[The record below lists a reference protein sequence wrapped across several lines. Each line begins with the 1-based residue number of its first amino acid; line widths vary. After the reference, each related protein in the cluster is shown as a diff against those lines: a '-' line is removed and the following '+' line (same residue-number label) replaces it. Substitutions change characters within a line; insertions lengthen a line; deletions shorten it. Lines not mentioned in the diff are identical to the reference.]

1 MRYQFDGDIADP
13 EPDRY
18 TLMTAAARV
27 VAFTQILGQDDDHFP
42 HAHRALIGIAL
53 A

>member
-18 TLMTAAARV
+18 TLSLAAARV
-27 VAFTQILGQDDDHFP
+27 VAFT
-42 HAHRALIGIAL
+42 
-53 A
+53 